1 MINSPVKKNSPKRS
15 TKQSSGDPIESVLL
29 SSSGYLLARIGAES
43 RRLWTRMLA
52 QHTLTPHQFGVI
64 MALASFGNASQ
75 SKLSGTLGID
85 PRNAMAIFDA
95 LEHRSLIERR
105 EDPSDRRRHSVRL
118 TQAGL
123 RKTVELRQMG
133 EQTEQEMLKG
143 LSASEK
149 HSLHKVLVKLFK
161 TMAL

>member
-1 MINSPVKKNSPKRS
+1 MIKSAIKKNFSKA
-15 TKQSSGDPIESVLL
+15 SSLKLSDDPVESGLL
-29 SSSGYLLARIGAES
+29 SSSGYLLARIGMES

-64 MALASFGNASQ
+64 IALASCGDASQ
-75 SKLSGTLGID
+75 RQLSATLGID
-85 PRNAMAIFDA
+85 PRNAMAVFDI
-95 LEHRSLIERR
+95 LEERDLIERR

-123 RKTVELRQMG
+123 RKTVELRRMG
-133 EQTEQEMLKG
+133 EEIEREMLKG
-143 LSASEK
+143 LSVSEK
-149 HSLHKVLVKLFK
+149 HSLHELLVKLFV